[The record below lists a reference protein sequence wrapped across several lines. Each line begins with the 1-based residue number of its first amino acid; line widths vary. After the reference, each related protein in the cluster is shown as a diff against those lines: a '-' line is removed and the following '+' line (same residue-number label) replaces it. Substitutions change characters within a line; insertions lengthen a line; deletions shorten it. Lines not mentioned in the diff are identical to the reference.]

1 MKIALPISSFL
12 PYAGGMEV
20 GVHNL
25 AMNLI
30 DYGHEPIV
38 ITSYSIYREL
48 KKKKIK
54 FPYKVIFFYPRMFYL
69 FSINKKLGMFLS
81 EKYFKILQKIY
92 SFDFWHITMG
102 FPLGVMFI
110 NYSKKNN
117 VNNYVIRCVGE
128 DIQLDKD
135 IGYGYSTDIENF
147 NIIKKYLPLCKN
159 LISISKSITDR
170 YRDLGIKSKA
180 IHKIPNGVSI
190 KRFKQLSEKDRMA
203 KRKYYGISK
212 DEKVL
217 ITLGRNHPKKNYSF
231 LLKLT
236 KEMVI
241 KKMEFKFF
249 FIGQGVNK
257 LRDEISL
264 NNLSHKIILIDT
276 SDNFDDNE
284 NQFPST
290 KIINFLLI
298 SDIFVFPSVLESFGV
313 VIIEAMAA
321 GLPLIANEVSGSKD
335 LIHNAKTGF
344 LSKKNNTDTFISK
357 INLLT
362 KDQKIAKEMRARS
375 IKEAKKFDWKK
386 ISLKYLKLY
395 EKIIKE
401 NL

>member
-1 MKIALPISSFL
+1 MATFF
-12 PYAGGMEV
+12 
-20 GVHNL
+20 
-25 AMNLI
+25 
-30 DYGHEPIV
+30 
-38 ITSYSIYREL
+38 RE
-48 KKKKIK
+48 
-54 FPYKVIFFYPRMFYL
+54 
-69 FSINKKLGMFLS
+69 N
-81 EKYFKILQKIY
+81 
-92 SFDFWHITMG
+92 
-102 FPLGVMFI
+102 
-110 NYSKKNN
+110 
-117 VNNYVIRCVGE
+117 
-128 DIQLDKD
+128 
-135 IGYGYSTDIENF
+135 
-147 NIIKKYLPLCKN
+147 
-159 LISISKSITDR
+159 
-170 YRDLGIKSKA
+170 GIKSKA

>member
-110 NYSKKNN
+110 NYSIKNN